1 MKTQEDGYYIDMS
14 KATAIKLLKILRDLV
29 FCFVVCVLLGAINSW
44 LDEQFF
50 WIFTPI
56 FSVVSAVSIA
66 IGRMKIGK
74 GERATY
80 PLEDQMIDYY
90 LKDKNFVTL
99 TLKVCDV
106 EFKDG
111 KNQLLLTFE
120 IEETIDI
127 EYRLEGEKTFV
138 LVYQDRYNLDI
149 NNGDV
154 LTFTTAPQKYYNRH
168 TLPIL
173 SLHKDNEEIVSIKE
187 GTNNYISW
195 ISDNIK

>member
-1 MKTQEDGYYIDMS
+1 MIQDGFYISMKKPIRE
-14 KATAIKLLKILRDLV
+14 LLKIVRDTIITFSLCIVVGLLDGFRHVDKWWCIISAGFTVIFV
-29 FCFVVCVLLGAINSW
+29 FAL
-44 LDEQFF
+44 
-50 WIFTPI
+50 
-56 FSVVSAVSIA
+56 A

-111 KNQLLLTFE
+111 KNQLFLTFE

-195 ISDNIK
+195 ISNNIK

>member
-1 MKTQEDGYYIDMS
+1 MKRN
-14 KATAIKLLKILRDLV
+14 IKPILKILLDVIVLFLLSVLAGILNNAKFTDHWLWIISVLFAIIGGV
-29 FCFVVCVLLGAINSW
+29 F
-44 LDEQFF
+44 
-50 WIFTPI
+50 
-56 FSVVSAVSIA
+56 SASH
-66 IGRMKIGK
+66 RLKIGK

-111 KNQLLLTFE
+111 KNQLFLTFE

-195 ISDNIK
+195 ISNNIK